1 MISKEARDKALRDA
15 HIDMV
20 LNRLEGRLSALE
32 RAGAVDKTANPAQ
45 KDPWMSL
52 RQACMRQADEELRAH
67 TPSPDKIAQLVAIAI
82 AIDAHVNDLSAG
94 AAERFVDLVLAG
106 KA

>member
-1 MISKEARDKALRDA
+1 MKNIDIDRYMEATTTALQ
-15 HIDMV
+15 
-20 LNRLEGRLSALE
+20 RLEGRLSALE
-32 RAGAVDKTANPAQ
+32 RAGAVDKTANPAR

-52 RQACMRQADEELRAH
+52 RQACMKRAYEELEVR

>member
-1 MISKEARDKALRDA
+1 MISKEARDKTLRDA
-15 HIDMV
+15 RIDMA
-20 LNRLEGRLSALE
+20 LNRLENRLSALE
-32 RAGAVDKTANPAQ
+32 RAGTVDKSANPTR
-45 KDPWMSL
+45 KDPWTPL
-52 RQACMRQADEELRAH
+52 RQACLKQADEELRAH
-67 TPSPDKIAQLVAIAI
+67 TPSLDKIAQLVAIAI

>member
-1 MISKEARDKALRDA
+1 MKREETQGKTLRDEHVDA
-15 HIDMV
+15 A
-20 LNRLEGRLSALE
+20 LNRLDRRLSALE
-32 RAGAVDKTANPAQ
+32 RAQAADPVS
-45 KDPWMSL
+45 KDLWSSL
-52 RQACMRQADEELRAH
+52 RQACLKQADEELRAH
-67 TPSPDKIAQLVAIAI
+67 APSPDKIAQLVAIAI